1 MRKIG
6 LLVCLIALGST
17 FAFAQDQEK
26 KTEESP
32 TAAAPAPPVANQ
44 ADVASRDAIMNAVYE
59 VISGPAGQKRD
70 WNRFLSLFAPGA
82 RLIAVDKNKEGEL
95 VARVFTPDDYV
106 KLASPYFDKEGFF
119 ERESSRTLESW
130 ANIEQIFS
138 TYESRHAAGDAKPF
152 ARGINS
158 FQLFNDGKRW
168 WVVTIYWQEET
179 PTTPLPKKY
188 LGKKAH

>member
-1 MRKIG
+1 MMRKFC
-6 LLVCLIALGST
+6 LLACLLAFSAT
-17 FAFAQDQEK
+17 FTLAQDQDKDK
-26 KTEESP
+26 KPAEGQAV
-32 TAAAPAPPVANQ
+32 TAPVANP
-44 ADVASRDAIMNAVYE
+44 ADVASRDAIMAATYD

-82 RLIAVDKNKEGEL
+82 RLIAVDKNHDGQL
-95 VARVFTPDDYV
+95 VAHTFSPEDYV
-106 KLASPYFDKEGFF
+106 KLATPYFDKDGFF

-138 TYESRHAAGDAKPF
+138 TYESRHAAADPKPF

-168 WVVTIYWQEET
+168 WIVTIYWQEET
-179 PTTPLPKKY
+179 PQTSLPKKY
-188 LGKKAH
+188 LGKKR